1 MIQLSVLQA
10 VRRVLGRMHAREQE
24 VSNALAE
31 TSTFVMNHFQVSV
44 SLAAVATAC
53 CPSIHDDRLS
63 SWSWSFQPFVAA
75 SQACRFHCFVTHSV
89 VPVCQCLTPA

>member
-1 MIQLSVLQA
+1 MVNDQVSVLQA

-44 SLAAVATAC
+44 S
-53 CPSIHDDRLS
+53 
-63 SWSWSFQPFVAA
+63 
-75 SQACRFHCFVTHSV
+75 
-89 VPVCQCLTPA
+89 